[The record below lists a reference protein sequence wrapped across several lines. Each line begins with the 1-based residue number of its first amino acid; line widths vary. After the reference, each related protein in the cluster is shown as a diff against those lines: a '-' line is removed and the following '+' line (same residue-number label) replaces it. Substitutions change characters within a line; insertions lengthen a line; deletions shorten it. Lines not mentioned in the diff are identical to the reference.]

1 VFQPLSFANG
11 QLNVPA
17 RPAIPYLSGDGI
29 GPEVWAA
36 TRQVVDAA
44 VRAAYPQQRE
54 IGWIETLAG
63 QRAYDET
70 GTWLPEDTLTT
81 LATHLVAIKGPLT
94 TPVAGGIRSL
104 NVQLRRDLDLYANV
118 RPVRWFLGLP
128 SPLRH
133 PELVNAVIFRENTE
147 DVYAGY
153 EVPAHSPEAATL
165 RRLLRTACGWELTDD
180 TGIGLKPIS
189 EHASKRLVRAAL
201 RYAIDRG
208 RRRVTLVHK
217 GNIMKYTEGAFRDW
231 GYQVVRNEFADRATI
246 ADTYDHDADDNR
258 ILVQDRIADAMFQ
271 DILLHPDHH
280 QVIATTNLNGDYLSD
295 ALAAQ
300 IGGIG
305 VSPGANLNDEQG
317 RALYEAV
324 HGTAPDITG
333 RDLANPTAL
342 MFSAEMLLRR
352 IGWTEAADHIETA
365 IETTIA
371 SGTVTADLAARVPGT
386 RPIGTRQYTEAVLAH
401 IG

>member
-1 VFQPLSFANG
+1 MPHPITFAQAG
-11 QLNVPA
+11 LQVPDD
-17 RPAIPYLSGDGI
+17 PIIPFIQGDGI

-44 VRAAYPQQRE
+44 LWTIYRGRRTIHWSEV
-54 IGWIETLAG
+54 LAG

-70 GTWLPEDTLTT
+70 GSWLPDETLTSLT
-81 LATHLVAIKGPLT
+81 AHLIAIKGPLT

-104 NVQLRRDLDLYANV
+104 NVQLRRELDLYANV
-118 RPVRWFLGLP
+118 RPVRWFPGLP
-128 SPLRH
+128 SPLRQ
-133 PELVNAVIFRENTE
+133 PELVSAVIFRENTE

-153 EVPAHSPEAATL
+153 EVAADSEEA
-165 RRLLRTACGWELTDD
+165 RLLRGLLKATCGWELTDD

-189 EHASKRLVRAAL
+189 RTASTRLVRAAM
-201 RYAIDRG
+201 RYAVDRK
-208 RRRVTLVHK
+208 RQRVTLVHK

-231 GYQVVRNEFADRATI
+231 GYQVVRDEFADHAVLF
-246 ADTYDHDADDNR
+246 DDCDGDPGDR

-271 DILLHPDHH
+271 DILLSPERH

-305 VSPGANLNDEQG
+305 VSPGANLNDELG

-324 HGTAPDITG
+324 HGTAPDIVG
-333 RDLANPTAL
+333 RDLANPTAML
-342 MFSAEMLLRR
+342 FSAEMLLRR
-352 IGWTEAADHIETA
+352 IGWTDAADHIETA
-365 IETTIA
+365 VEATIA
-371 SGTVTADLAARVPGT
+371 AGAVTADLAARVDGA
-386 RPIGTRQYTEAVLAH
+386 RPIGTREFTDTVLTH